1 MKRILPVFFAVCA
14 CLAAYVAAAGAA
26 DNEASRQTL
35 AGLRGVYLVVE
46 ELQPNIVKL
55 SDRFGFGKDQMR
67 KDIESALRAAGMRP
81 LGREEWLATPGR
93 PILYVALNTDQQGR
107 YQWAYNVKVEVQQI
121 ASLEVNPAKKA
132 MVATWSTNMTGVVD
146 LGGLKGLG
154 GQVKV
159 LTNVFVKAFLSA
171 NSPATRAAP
180 AR

>member
-1 MKRILPVFFAVCA
+1 MNRILPIFFAVCV
-14 CLAAYVAAAGAA
+14 CLAGSLGAAGAA
-26 DNEASRQTL
+26 DNEVSRQTL
-35 AGLRGVYLVVE
+35 AGLRGVYVVVE
-46 ELQPNIVKL
+46 DLQPNIVKL

-67 KDIESALRAAGMRP
+67 KDIESTLRAAGIRP

-107 YQWAYNVKVEVQQI
+107 YRWAYNIKVEVQQI

-132 MVATWSTNMTGVVD
+132 MVATWSTNMTGVVN
-146 LGGLKGLG
+146 LGGLKGLSE
-154 GQVKV
+154 QVKV

-171 NSPATRAAP
+171 NSPAAQPAP

>member
-1 MKRILPVFFAVCA
+1 MTRILTIFFALCV
-14 CLAAYVAAAGAA
+14 CLAGLIGAASAA
-26 DNEASRQTL
+26 DNETSRQTL
-35 AGLRGVYLVVE
+35 AGLGGVYVVVE
-46 ELQPNIVKL
+46 DLQPNIVKL

-67 KDIESALRAAGMRP
+67 KDVEATLRAAGIRP

-107 YQWAYNVKVEVQQI
+107 YQWAYNIKIEVQQI

-171 NSPATRAAP
+171 NSPAARPAP